1 MLFLYLFL
9 LLFSLS
15 ESLNISSESA
25 CNEKMVFVL
34 DSSSSVNNEELL
46 GIPHTFR
53 KFKTE
58 TIHIIENNDI
68 IGENI
73 GVIIFDTKP
82 EIIVHFNSSL
92 DKTNIIDTINRLK
105 YHRNVK
111 HTHLDLAL
119 EQIEEMFIK
128 DNVNIIKFLFFTD
141 TQIGHEFMQPDEDHY
156 RNIKNRFNNH
166 YWNNDFIER
175 YIYYEGNNIN
185 QSVLDLFP
193 RENQYHIGTPFISN
207 CYKQKCVDKFCIK
220 KPEQYHKICINDSN
234 QFVMYNSQCHYL
246 CSNKEYTFLNNI
258 LELDKCYMN
267 ATYNITHTHTTIT
280 TSFNTN
286 TNTTTGSTT
295 TMTTPTHIST
305 TTQYN
310 MTIDTTTGRNTT
322 MTTPTHISTT
332 TQYNM
337 TIDTITTSLGQES
350 KQNLEDN
357 DSGNTIYNI
366 ILVIV
371 IIIVIIILMLNFLK
385 YRKNRL
391 TKKNRV
397 IVLSPE
403 KPETYNNRLFNNT
416 IYDNITY

>member
-1 MLFLYLFL
+1 MLFLYFFL
-9 LLFSLS
+9 LLFSS
-15 ESLNISSESA
+15 SDSLNISSEKL

-34 DSSSSVNNEELL
+34 DSSSSVNNEELY
-46 GIPHTFR
+46 GKQHTFR

-58 TIHIIENNDI
+58 TIHIIDNNDI
-68 IGENI
+68 MGKNI
-73 GVIIFDTKP
+73 GVMTFDTKP
-82 EIIVHFNSSL
+82 EISVHFNSYL
-92 DKTNIIDTINRLK
+92 DIKGLTNKISRLK

-119 EQIEEMFIK
+119 EQIEKMFIK
-128 DNVNIIKFLFFTD
+128 DNVNIIKILFFTD

-156 RNIKNRFNNH
+156 RNIKNRFNNN

-234 QFVMYNSQCHYL
+234 QFVMYNSHCHYL
-246 CSNKEYTFLNNI
+246 CSNKEFRFLNNI
-258 LELDKCYMN
+258 LELDQCYTN
-267 ATYNITHTHTTIT
+267 ATYNITHNHTTIT
-280 TSFNTN
+280 T
-286 TNTTTGSTT
+286 TTGSTTGST

-310 MTIDTTTGRNTT
+310 MTIDTTT
-322 MTTPTHISTT
+322 
-332 TQYNM
+332 
-337 TIDTITTSLGQES
+337 SLGPES
-350 KQNLEDN
+350 KHNIEDT
-357 DSGNTIYNI
+357 DSGNTIYKI
-366 ILVIV
+366 MILLVIGIV
-371 IIIVIIILMLNFLK
+371 VVIIILILMLQFLK

-391 TKKNRV
+391 TKKNREL
-397 IVLSPE
+397 VLSPE
-403 KPETYNNRLFNNT
+403 KPETYNNRLFNNK
-416 IYDNITY
+416 IYDNINY